1 MQIYKIYSIF
11 ASSNTILCN
20 KTQDKARSRIAD
32 HIASEEYR
40 NALAIFEVGSHRES
54 LVRPEEVPR
63 RKEH

>member
-20 KTQDKARSRIAD
+20 KTQDKARSRIAN

-40 NALAIFEVGSHRES
+40 YALAILEVGSHRES
-54 LVRPEEVPR
+54 LVRPVEIPR
-63 RKEH
+63 RKKH

>member
-20 KTQDKARSRIAD
+20 KTQDKARSRITN

-40 NALAIFEVGSHRES
+40 NALAILEVGSHRES
-54 LVRPEEVPR
+54 LV
-63 RKEH
+63 